1 MINVRVAFRTC
12 LTVLAGMALA
22 ATGVWASPAAEEAP
36 AAAMEKEMV
45 MDPSTGEMVTAPEY
59 GGTLTYVFSGEP
71 NRTDAWFGASA
82 GYLVSGVIEKLGIG
96 NWAIDR
102 DVFNFHPLF
111 IPESAFTGLLAES
124 WSRPD
129 PLTYIFKIRQG
140 VHWHNKAPMNGREL
154 TAEDIEY
161 NFHRYFGLGEFSEA
175 GSTNLEEFGRE
186 PIESVTATDKWTVV
200 MKLNRPSI
208 TFLSDVL
215 NHWGAFINPPE
226 VIEQHGDVNDWQNVV
241 GTGPYELTD
250 LVEGS
255 SFTHTKNPD
264 YWRHDE
270 KYPQN
275 RLPYIDEL
283 KALII
288 KEQATW
294 LAALRSGKVDH
305 LGFIGGQLKSL
316 DQVESLQKTNP
327 EIVLHKWDVLARL
340 NPTFNARVESPTN
353 DVRVR
358 QAMQM
363 ALDLE
368 TINDTYLGGAADW
381 QPQGMIGTGVV
392 GYNTP
397 FEEWPE
403 ELRRTYMYDPEAAQ
417 ALLDEAGYPR
427 GDDGIRFKLPFNL
440 VAPGIRADLGYAELA
455 VAYWAAIGIEAEITT
470 MDTPTGAAMAR
481 EHTFE
486 GLLFGLT
493 AGAFDY
499 PPLVPLLTFY
509 SQASWSPPGPQDPE
523 YDALYEAVAAAT
535 TVEEQQ
541 KLAKQADMHIMAK
554 HWVLWGPKAPN
565 YSATQP
571 WVKGYNGE
579 GQVSRQD
586 RSVNI
591 FARLWID
598 QELKESMGF

>member
-1 MINVRVAFRTC
+1 MSRHINVRVAFRTC

-71 NRTDAWFGASA
+71 NRTDAWFGAGA

-102 DVFNFHPLF
+102 DVLNFHPLF

-129 PLTYIFKIRQG
+129 PLTYVFKIRQG

-250 LVEGS
+250 FVEGS
-255 SFTHTKNPD
+255 SFTHTKNPE
-264 YWRHDE
+264 YWRNDE
-270 KYPQN
+270 KYPEN

-283 KALII
+283 KALLL
-288 KEQATW
+288 KEKATY
-294 LAALRSGKVDH
+294 LAALRSGRVDH
-305 LGFIGGQLKSL
+305 LGFIGGSIRSE
-316 DQVESLQKTNP
+316 VVP
-327 EIVLHKWDVLARL
+327 EKR
-340 NPTFNARVESPTN
+340 
-353 DVRVR
+353 
-358 QAMQM
+358 
-363 ALDLE
+363 
-368 TINDTYLGGAADW
+368 
-381 QPQGMIGTGVV
+381 
-392 GYNTP
+392 
-397 FEEWPE
+397 
-403 ELRRTYMYDPEAAQ
+403 
-417 ALLDEAGYPR
+417 AGC
-427 GDDGIRFKLPFNL
+427 
-440 VAPGIRADLGYAELA
+440 
-455 VAYWAAIGIEAEITT
+455 
-470 MDTPTGAAMAR
+470 
-481 EHTFE
+481 
-486 GLLFGLT
+486 
-493 AGAFDY
+493 
-499 PPLVPLLTFY
+499 
-509 SQASWSPPGPQDPE
+509 
-523 YDALYEAVAAAT
+523 
-535 TVEEQQ
+535 
-541 KLAKQADMHIMAK
+541 
-554 HWVLWGPKAPN
+554 
-565 YSATQP
+565 
-571 WVKGYNGE
+571 
-579 GQVSRQD
+579 
-586 RSVNI
+586 
-591 FARLWID
+591 
-598 QELKESMGF
+598 